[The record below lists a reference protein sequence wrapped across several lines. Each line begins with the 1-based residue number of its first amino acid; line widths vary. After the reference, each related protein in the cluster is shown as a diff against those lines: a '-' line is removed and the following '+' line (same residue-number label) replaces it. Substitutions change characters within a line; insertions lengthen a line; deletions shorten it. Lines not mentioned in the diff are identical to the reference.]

1 MCPIC
6 LAESESIEHLLCGC
20 AWTKAVWFGSDLS
33 LTFKDEVTS
42 ISRWMCNLYSAF
54 SNTKERRY
62 FFSKLLCMGWHIWKS
77 RNALVF
83 NRLPVDSQSTIFLA
97 ARDNLEFLSA
107 ALRHSFKGSLN
118 HTPVD
123 TANVVWTTPSSG
135 CFKANCDVAMEKGST
150 KASIAVLFRNW
161 KGELVDG
168 AVQRIEVQS
177 VLQGEA
183 FAVRKA
189 CLIARAL
196 NLSQVE
202 IEGDNKSVIS
212 LCVSEDVP
220 PWTCA
225 PIIEDIR
232 TLARCSNFSL
242 HWSPRS
248 ANGATHWTARASLS
262 GALPANWVINP
273 PLPLVRALG

>member
-1 MCPIC
+1 MFQHSKPTASASTSFQVPDQVWKMLWGLPVPPKLKHFWWRCCHNSLATKQNLFRCKSSREDVCPIC
-6 LAESESIEHLLCGC
+6 LAESESIKHLICGC
-20 AWTKAVWFGSDLS
+20 AWTKVVWFGSDLS

-54 SNTKERRY
+54 SNSKERRY
-62 FFSKLLCMGWHIWKS
+62 FFSKLLWVGWHIWKS

-83 NRLPVDSQSTIFLA
+83 NRLPVDPQSTIYQA
-97 ARDNLEFLSA
+97 ARDNLEFLLVA
-107 ALRHSFKGSLN
+107 PRHSFEGSPN

-123 TANVVWTTPSSG
+123 AANVVWTALSSG

-150 KASIAVLFRNW
+150 KTSIVVLFRNW

-168 AVQRIEVQS
+168 AVQRIEMQS

-189 CLIARAL
+189 CLMARAL

-202 IEGDNKSVIS
+202 I
-212 LCVSEDVP
+212 
-220 PWTCA
+220 
-225 PIIEDIR
+225 
-232 TLARCSNFSL
+232 
-242 HWSPRS
+242 
-248 ANGATHWTARASLS
+248 
-262 GALPANWVINP
+262 
-273 PLPLVRALG
+273 

>member
-1 MCPIC
+1 M
-6 LAESESIEHLLCGC
+6 
-20 AWTKAVWFGSDLS
+20 
-33 LTFKDEVTS
+33 
-42 ISRWMCNLYSAF
+42 
-54 SNTKERRY
+54 Y
-62 FFSKLLCMGWHIWKS
+62 FFSKLLWVGWHIWKS

-83 NRLPVDSQSTIFLA
+83 HRLPVDPQSTIYQA
-97 ARDNLEFLSA
+97 ARDNLEFL
-107 ALRHSFKGSLN
+107 LVGPRHSFGGSLN
-118 HTPVD
+118 HSLVEVS
-123 TANVVWTTPSSG
+123 NEVWTAPSLG
-135 CFKANCDVAMEKGST
+135 CFKANCDVAMGKGST
-150 KASIAVLFRNW
+150 TAFIVVLFRNW

-168 AVQRIEVQS
+168 AVQRIAVQS

-189 CLIARAL
+189 CLMARAL

-202 IEGDNKSVIS
+202 IEEDNKSVIS

-232 TLARCSNFSL
+232 MLARCSNLSF

-248 ANGATHWTARASLS
+248 ANGAAHWTARAYLS
-262 GALPANWVINP
+262 GALPANWVANP